1 VIVGGWVP
9 LLVMKAMALAGRLME
24 KDAWDIYYYIYYY
37 PGSIDRLVEEF
48 EPH

>member
-24 KDAWDIYYYIYYY
+24 KDAWEFNITSTI
-37 PGSIDRLVEEF
+37 ILVA
-48 EPH
+48 